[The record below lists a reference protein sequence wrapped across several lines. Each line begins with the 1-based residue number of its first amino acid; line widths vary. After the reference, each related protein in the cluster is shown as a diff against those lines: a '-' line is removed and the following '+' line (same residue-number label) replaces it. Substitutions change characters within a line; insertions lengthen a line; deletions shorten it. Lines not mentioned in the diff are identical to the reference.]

1 MMSTVQGHLHTQCYV
16 EWAVGQNFKVF
27 GMQVGCG
34 IDHESYAMA
43 YAKAG
48 KKPAIACGVVI
59 GGHTAI
65 NELMSL

>member
-1 MMSTVQGHLHTQCYV
+1 
-16 EWAVGQNFKVF
+16 
-27 GMQVGCG
+27 MQVGCG
-34 IDHESYAMA
+34 INFDTYAMA

-48 KKPAIACGVVI
+48 KKPAIGCGVVI